1 MSKNYLISPNTFW
14 DAFFQK
20 MFSQFISIKIWV
32 MLGAAFLCIFKL
44 ISGGELVT
52 IWLAV
57 LAIKSAYEIVDVFKA
72 AKAKEG
78 AEAAPD
84 DEVTVEEKSVKRML
98 KGV

>member
-1 MSKNYLISPNTFW
+1 MTKDYLISPNKFW
-14 DAFFQK
+14 DLFFQK
-20 MFSQFISIKIWV
+20 FFSQLISIKVWV
-32 MLGAAFLCIFKL
+32 MLGAAFLCIFGFL
-44 ISGGELVT
+44 TGGELVT

-78 AEAAPD
+78 IEAAPD
-84 DEVTVEEKSVKRML
+84 DEILVEEKSVQRML